1 MNYLSATEYET
12 HGLDASTAQAW
23 ITSASALIDA
33 HCRRATLGVAEYT
46 ERLRIAPGTNTV
58 RVSFLP
64 LVVLEPA
71 TSAIVK
77 LRARY
82 GVPRRGDELAADVAQ
97 AFSLPGAWVDLDPAQ
112 MEWRAE
118 TGEITL
124 APNALGLAFNEVE
137 VTYTAGFAE
146 VPEPV
151 KAACAQIVRNAQA
164 TPALNVR
171 AGMLDRMQLE
181 YFSDSLLDA
190 TVRTLLAAYVAVRL

>member
-1 MNYLSATEYET
+1 MNYLSATEYES

-23 ITSASALIDA
+23 VTSASALIDA
-33 HCRRATLGVAEYT
+33 HCRRATLGISQYT
-46 ERLRIAPGTNTV
+46 ERLRIASGTNTG

-64 LVVLEPA
+64 LAALDPA
-71 TSAIVK
+71 TSPIVT

-82 GVPRRGDELAADVAQ
+82 GVSHNLEDMFTEVAQ
-97 AFSLPGAWVDLDPAQ
+97 AFALPGAWVELDSSQ
-112 MEWRAE
+112 VDYRAE

-124 APNALGLAFNEVE
+124 AANALGLPYSEIE

-146 VPEPV
+146 IPEPV
-151 KAACAQIVRNAQA
+151 KSACAQIVRNAQA

-171 AGMLDRMQLE
+171 SGTLDRMQLE

-190 TVRTLLAAYVAVRL
+190 TVREMLAAYVAVRL